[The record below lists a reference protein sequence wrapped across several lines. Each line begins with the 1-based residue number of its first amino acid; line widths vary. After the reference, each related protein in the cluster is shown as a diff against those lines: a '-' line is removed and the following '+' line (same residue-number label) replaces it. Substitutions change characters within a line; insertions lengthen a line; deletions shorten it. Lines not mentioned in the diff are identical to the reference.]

1 MSKCEIF
8 GRDPKTGERVPL
20 AKRDWVVVSSSG
32 CPWRDSF
39 KVEHHLR
46 PAYAANGDYGSAGKY
61 SVLQRCDERSGSSGV
76 AVRRSSLHTGL
87 IQPGDAGIVAK
98 GMPVWGR
105 LLGPS
110 QLKLVSFNDDFLA
123 KAAVESMPGGSV
135 DLKSLFRIKDQQIV
149 VLGSLLDTETKAG
162 CFCSP

>member
-1 MSKCEIF
+1 
-8 GRDPKTGERVPL
+8 
-20 AKRDWVVVSSSG
+20 
-32 CPWRDSF
+32 
-39 KVEHHLR
+39 
-46 PAYAANGDYGSAGKY
+46 
-61 SVLQRCDERSGSSGV
+61 
-76 AVRRSSLHTGL
+76 L

-110 QLKLVSFNDDFLA
+110 QLKLVSFNDDFLT

-135 DLKSLFRIKDQQIV
+135 DLKSLFRIEDQQIV

-162 CFCSP
+162 CFLLAVARNS